1 MKLFLL
7 FGGVFLLGCA
17 GLGGEDTAGGGTTD
31 IFGNDVDDGND
42 EEDQGSTDAD
52 EDGLTLDEEADLGT
66 DPDEADSDGDGT
78 GDGEEVKQSTDPLDD
93 KDFPYEG
100 GWAKGACR
108 NDLDGE
114 GFAEGDVASN
124 FTMVDQFGEDVSLH
138 DFCDRTVYLVF
149 AAFW

>member
-1 MKLFLL
+1 VKLFLL
-7 FGGVFLLGCA
+7 CGGVFLLGCA

-52 EDGLTLDEEADLGT
+52 EDGLTLDEETDLGT

-108 NDLDGE
+108 SDVEGE
-114 GFAEGDVASN
+114 GFAEGDVAKN

-138 DFCDRTVYLVF
+138 DFCDRKVYLVF